1 MSKPLRQ
8 PWAGPLG
15 LYHPGKS
22 VLHRCPPGAKLAGL
36 ALAGILVSVAHGP
49 VSAVVALGVAVVAQL
64 VSRVPWHRTTR
75 GLLGTLVA
83 VSLVG
88 LYQWWIRGWAA
99 GLEVVLDIV
108 ALVLL
113 ATIVTATTRADA
125 LLEVLARLA
134 RPLRHVGLS
143 PETFALAC
151 GLFLR
156 TIPVLVQTSLEARDA
171 ARARGLERDP
181 RAVLVP
187 SAVRMVA
194 HARATGDALAARGL
208 GED

>member
-1 MSKPLRQ
+1 VSTPLRQ

-15 LYHPGKS
+15 LYHPGTS

-36 ALAGILVSVAHGP
+36 AVAGIAVSLARGP
-49 VSAVVALGVAVVAQL
+49 VSALVALAVAVLAQL

-88 LYQWWIRGWAA
+88 LYQWWLRGWAV

-156 TIPVLVQTSLEARDA
+156 IIPVLVQTSLEARDA
-171 ARARGLERDP
+171 ARARGLERSP
-181 RAVLVP
+181 RAVLIP